1 MKLFLVI
8 TITNMV
14 LSRAYGL
21 SPLEA
26 IYADLATA
34 DAAFKS
40 MLNTIDMSYSSAI
53 LSQPASSLY
62 TIDTAS

>member
-40 MLNTIDMSYSSAI
+40 MLNTIDMSS
-53 LSQPASSLY
+53 
-62 TIDTAS
+62 